1 MDDGL
6 MVVVTGSGRV
16 LSGTGVGVRIGGRV
30 AVAVGVGNTV
40 VIVIDVEVFVVV
52 VTVVSVVIDVTVCV
66 VVVDVVTVVCV
77 VVEVDVCVVVVVV
90 GSRQCHSTRTLSKP
104 SSSAAD
110 ARRSSKSG
118 EFESIR
124 RSFSHVLGP
133 MPMTDR
139 DTAGSNLRISSR
151 SLTVSVAQLDVT

>member
-40 VIVIDVEVFVVV
+40 VIVIDVEVSVVV
-52 VTVVSVVIDVTVCV
+52 VTVVC

-77 VVEVDVCVVVVVV
+77 VVDIDVCVVVVVV
-90 GSRQCHSTRTLSKP
+90 SCRQCHSTRAPSKP

-110 ARRSSKSG
+110 ARRSSIRG
-118 EFESIR
+118 ELESMR

-151 SLTVSVAQLDVT
+151 SFTVSVAQLDVM